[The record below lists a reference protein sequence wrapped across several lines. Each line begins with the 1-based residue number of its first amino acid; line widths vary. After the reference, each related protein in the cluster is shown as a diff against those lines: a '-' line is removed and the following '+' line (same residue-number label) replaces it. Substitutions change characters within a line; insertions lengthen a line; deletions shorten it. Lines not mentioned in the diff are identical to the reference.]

1 MSIVGSIFLISFGN
15 NVRATGFT
23 NFVFLTSSSLQ
34 SVSSN
39 NCLIVEAF
47 NLTVSVGKSSNL
59 KAYKVDA
66 IDSNGAGDIFAGGC
80 LHAIISGE
88 DFHESCNFGNY
99 ASSQIVQERS
109 PRLTQDRYIKLKEN
123 YLEL

>member
-1 MSIVGSIFLISFGN
+1 MPKY
-15 NVRATGFT
+15 AQ
-23 NFVFLTSSSLQ
+23 NFVVTDGANESL
-34 SVSSN
+34 
-39 NCLIVEAF
+39 IFED
-47 NLTVSVGKSSNL
+47 GKSSNL
-59 KAYKVDA
+59 KAFKVDA

-80 LHAIISGE
+80 LHAIISGA

-109 PRLTQDRYIKLKEN
+109 PRLTQEGYIELKEN